1 MLETIFLGLM
11 PMAATGPVFLAGG
24 RSAISPEAH
33 LIDEVS
39 IALFEKRSS
48 SMALSGGINGVAS
61 QLMDAIGEAESDPDQ
76 ALPSFVTRTRVLDFL
91 NALPRVTEMPEATL
105 DPDGEVALDWMI
117 SRSRILS
124 ISIGESSR
132 ISYAW
137 HDGMGRG
144 HATANFDGRSLP
156 PQLLALLTEFGLTN
170 APPAVRA
177 A

>member
-48 SMALSGGINGVAS
+48 SMALSGGINGGAS

-76 ALPSFVTRTRVLDFL
+76 ALPSFVTRTRVLDVL
-91 NALPRVTEMPEATL
+91 HGLPRGTEMPGAKLE
-105 DPDGEVALDWMI
+105 PGGDGALDGSI
-117 SRSRILS
+117 SR
-124 ISIGESSR
+124 
-132 ISYAW
+132 
-137 HDGMGRG
+137 
-144 HATANFDGRSLP
+144 
-156 PQLLALLTEFGLTN
+156 
-170 APPAVRA
+170 
-177 A
+177 